1 MSTVGGSARLLLL
14 LPTRTYRT
22 EDFVDAARTLGVD
35 LVCASEKPSTLE
47 ALAPDGLLTLD
58 FADPE
63 RATAAV
69 ADWSKARPLAA
80 VVGVDDVTAAAAAAI
95 AARLGLRASA
105 PAAVAAARDKFQMRQ
120 CLAAAGVP
128 VPRFRRIALADNP
141 VLAARG
147 VEFPCVLKPLSLSAS
162 RGVIRANTI
171 EQFVVAFER
180 IAALLVRDDVTVS
193 GDAARYLLAEEY
205 VPGLEVALEGLLI
218 RGRLH
223 VLALF
228 DKPDPLEGPFFEE
241 TIYVTPSRLPDAVQ
255 RAIAATT
262 TAACA
267 ALGLTEGPV
276 HAELRVNDDG
286 PWVLEIAARS
296 IGGLCSRTLRFG
308 TGMTLEEIILR
319 HALGWSIASLERE
332 RPAAGVMMIPIP
344 RAGVLRTVHG
354 LDEASATRHVEDVVI
369 SAHAGQEL
377 IPLPEGWQ
385 YLGFIFARAERPADV
400 EDALRIAHSR
410 LRFVID

>member
-1 MSTVGGSARLLLL
+1 VGGSARLLLL

-22 EDFVDAARTLGVD
+22 EDFIDAAHTLGVD

-47 ALAPDGLLTLD
+47 ALAPDSLLTLD
-58 FADPE
+58 FGD
-63 RATAAV
+63 AAEAAARV
-69 ADWSKARPLAA
+69 VEWSAGRPLAA

-95 AARLGLRASA
+95 AERLGLRASA

-120 CLAAAGVP
+120 CLAAAGLP
-128 VPRFRRIALADNP
+128 VPRFRRIALGENP

-147 VEFPCVLKPLSLSAS
+147 VAFPCVLKPLSLSAS
-162 RGVIRANTI
+162 RGVIRANTT
-171 EQFVVAFER
+171 EQFVVAFRR
-180 IAALLVRDDVTVS
+180 IAALLARDDVAVT

-205 VPGLEVALEGLLI
+205 VPGLEIALEGLLI
-218 RGRLH
+218 GGTLH

-241 TIYVTPSRLPDAVQ
+241 TIYVTPSRLPDRVQ
-255 RAIAATT
+255 RALRATT
-262 TAACA
+262 AAACA

-286 PWVLEIAARS
+286 PWVLEVAARS

-319 HALGWSIASLERE
+319 HALGWTIDTLERE

-344 RAGVLRTVHG
+344 KAGTLNSVHG
-354 LDEASATRHVEDVVI
+354 LAEAKATRLVEDVVI
-369 SAHAGQEL
+369 SAHVGQEVV
-377 IPLPEGWQ
+377 PLPEGWQ
-385 YLGFIFARAERPADV
+385 YLGFIFARGDAPADV
-400 EDALRIAHSR
+400 EDALRIAHSV
-410 LRFVID
+410 LRFGID